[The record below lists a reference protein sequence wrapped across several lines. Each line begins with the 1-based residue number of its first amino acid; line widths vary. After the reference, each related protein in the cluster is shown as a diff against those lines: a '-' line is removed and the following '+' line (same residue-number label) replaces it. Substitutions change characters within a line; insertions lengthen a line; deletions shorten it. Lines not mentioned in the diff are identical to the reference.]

1 MAEVG
6 EPVEVEARLATP
18 LTVYGNAAL
27 RYISEVPTDITKD
40 QPFAMRVGLEN
51 MTPARVY
58 DVEIGLGDG
67 DSWQLNG
74 PTEPSPPGVRKT
86 DVIEP
91 GATQWAPCALIP
103 DIETAHA
110 TRDNST

>member
-1 MAEVG
+1 
-6 EPVEVEARLATP
+6 
-18 LTVYGNAAL
+18 
-27 RYISEVPTDITKD
+27 
-40 QPFAMRVGLEN
+40 MRVGLEN

-91 GATQWAPCALIP
+91 GEIWWSTFDLIP
-103 DIETAHA
+103 DIETETAKIDIAQSLIRRRSEEHTSELQSLMRSSYA
-110 TRDNST
+110 AFCLNKKMNITT